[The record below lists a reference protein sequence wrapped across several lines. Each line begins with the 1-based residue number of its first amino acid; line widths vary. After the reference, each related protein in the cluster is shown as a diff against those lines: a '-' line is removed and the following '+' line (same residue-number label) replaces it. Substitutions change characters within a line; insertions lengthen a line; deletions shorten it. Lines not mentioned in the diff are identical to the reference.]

1 VTAQLTPLEVASG
14 LVLGLGPERL
24 PRRGPPRGVS
34 PLEALEAAVRP
45 ALERSPCLVS
55 FSGGRDSSSVLAVA
69 ASVARREGLPL
80 PVPATNRFPE
90 VSETAETDWQER
102 VVRRLGLEDWLRLE
116 FGDELDCVGPVAG
129 AALLRHGLLWPC
141 NAHFHVPLLEA
152 AGGGSLL
159 TGIGGDEACDTSRR
173 RRAALVLSGKVRPV
187 RRDVRRVPFGLAP
200 RSLRRRVVQRGA
212 PRDPWL
218 RPAARA
224 EIARDWVEFAS
235 GEPLR
240 WRAHV
245 RWLGRLRYLDVG
257 LRNLDLLA
265 ADHDVRL
272 VHPFS
277 ETRFLEALAAAP
289 PADADRT
296 TALRAIVGSLLPEDV
311 LERPT
316 KSSFDGAFFSTHS
329 RAFAA
334 SWAGEGADPEIVD
347 VQRLTEQWRS
357 ERPVARTFTQLQA
370 SWLAAQRREQEVEP
384 VSEPVPAAAAP
395 ELPRG

>member
-1 VTAQLTPLEVASG
+1 VIAPLTPLEVASG
-14 LVLGLGPERL
+14 LVLGLGPARL
-24 PRRGPPRGVS
+24 PRRRRARDS
-34 PLEALEAAVRP
+34 TPLEALEASVRP
-45 ALERSPCLVS
+45 ALERPPCLVS
-55 FSGGRDSSSVLAVA
+55 FSGGRDSSAVLAVA

-90 VSETAETDWQER
+90 VPETAETDWQER
-102 VVRRLGLEDWLRLE
+102 VVGELGLDDWLRLD

-129 AALLRHGLLWPC
+129 AALMRHGLLWPC
-141 NAHFHVPLLEA
+141 NAHFHSPLLEA

-159 TGIGGDEACDTSRR
+159 TGIGGDEAFGTSRR
-173 RRAALVLSGKVRPV
+173 RRAAHVLGGKVRPV
-187 RRDVRRVPFGLAP
+187 PRDALRVAFGLGPPA
-200 RSLRRRVVQRGA
+200 LRRRVVRRHA
-212 PRDPWL
+212 PRDAWL
-218 RPAARA
+218 RPAAQA
-224 EIARDWVEFAS
+224 EIVRQWTELAA

-245 RWLGRLRYLDVG
+245 RSLSRLRYLDVG
-257 LRNLDLLA
+257 LGSLDLLA

-272 VHPFS
+272 VHPFV

-296 TALRAIVGSLLPEDV
+296 RSLRAVVGSLLPDEV

-334 SWAGEGADPEIVD
+334 TWAGEAADPAIVD
-347 VQRLTEQWRS
+347 TEWLAGHWRS
-357 ERPVARTFTQLQA
+357 ENPFGRTFTQLQA
-370 SWLAAQRREQEVEP
+370 SWLAAQRREQEVER
-384 VSEPVPAAAAP
+384 VSEPVPAAASSQ
-395 ELPRG
+395 LPRG